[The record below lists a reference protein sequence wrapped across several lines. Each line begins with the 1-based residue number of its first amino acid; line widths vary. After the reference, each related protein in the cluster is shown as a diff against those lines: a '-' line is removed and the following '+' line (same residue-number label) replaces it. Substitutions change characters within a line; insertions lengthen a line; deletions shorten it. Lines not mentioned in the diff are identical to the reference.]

1 MPVDICQEIWEP
13 KLMNSE
19 FQNTDNELKSL
30 VESAEVKAGGVKKL
44 AEMMDVST
52 KTIYNWK
59 NGVRFPERDNWL
71 RMKDFVGD
79 FSATGNAQPPAI
91 QTYGCAHQESEY
103 YKIPYV
109 EARPAGDKNGSL
121 ILEAG
126 VRSYLAFSS
135 PWIHSKGNPSHMKAF
150 KVMGD
155 SMGPAIPDGSVVL
168 VDESRKEFVNG
179 KVYIVSHDQ
188 GLKIKRV
195 CWENEQ
201 FVLYSDD
208 GVTDPQP
215 IATGEYFKIE
225 GRVIWTAHEV
235 P

>member
-1 MPVDICQEIWEP
+1 MFVDMSQEIWESNH
-13 KLMNSE
+13 MNSE
-19 FQNTDNELKSL
+19 FQTTDNELKSL
-30 VESAEVKAGGVKKL
+30 VELAEVKAGSVRKL
-44 AEMMDVST
+44 AEMMGVST

-71 RMKDFVGD
+71 RMKEFVEES
-79 FSATGNAQPPAI
+79 SATGEIQFPAL
-91 QTYGCAHQESEY
+91 QASGCGHQEADY
-103 YKIPYV
+103 YKVPYV

-179 KVYIVSHDQ
+179 KVYIVSHDK

-195 CWENEQ
+195 RWENEQ
-201 FVLYSDD
+201 YVLYSDD
-208 GVTDPQP
+208 GITAPQP
-215 IATGEYFKIE
+215 IAEDEYFKIE

>member
-1 MPVDICQEIWEP
+1 MLVDTGQEICEP
-13 KLMNSE
+13 ESMNNE

-44 AEMMDVST
+44 AEMLGVST

-59 NGVRFPERDNWL
+59 NGSRYPERPNL
-71 RMKDFVGD
+71 LKMKEFVGD
-79 FSATGNAQPPAI
+79 SFCYGEAQLPPFQVSGSAHEEP
-91 QTYGCAHQESEY
+91 EY
-103 YKIPYV
+103 IKVPYV

-121 ILEAG
+121 VLESG
-126 VRSYLAFSS
+126 IRSYLAFSS
-135 PWIHSKGNPSHMKAF
+135 PWIHSKGNPTHMKAF

-179 KVYIVSHDQ
+179 RIYIVSHDQ
-188 GLKIKRV
+188 GLKIKRIRF
-195 CWENEQ
+195 EDGRY
-201 FVLYSDD
+201 VLHSDD
-208 GVTDPQP
+208 GFTEPQP
-215 IATGEYFKIE
+215 IREEEYFKIE

>member
-1 MPVDICQEIWEP
+1 MLVDMSQEIWEP
-13 KLMNSE
+13 KPMNSE

-44 AEMMDVST
+44 AEMLDVST

-59 NGVRFPERDNWL
+59 NGARFPERDNWL
-71 RMKDFVGD
+71 KMKDFVGE
-79 FSATGNAQPPAI
+79 SSGTGDVQIPAL
-91 QTYGCAHQESEY
+91 QASGYGHQEPDY
-103 YKIPYV
+103 FKVPYV

-135 PWIHSKGNPSHMKAF
+135 PWIHSKGSPSHMKAF

-195 CWENEQ
+195 RWENEQ
-201 FVLYSDD
+201 YVLYSDD
-208 GVTDPQP
+208 GMTDPQP
-215 IATGEYFKIE
+215 IATDEYFKIE

>member
-1 MPVDICQEIWEP
+1 MLVDICQEIWEP
-13 KLMNSE
+13 KDMNSE

-30 VESAEVKAGGVKKL
+30 VESAEVKAGSVKKL
-44 AEMMDVST
+44 AEMLDVST

-59 NGVRFPERDNWL
+59 NNVRFPERDNWL
-71 RMKDFVGD
+71 KMKDFVGE
-79 FSATGNAQPPAI
+79 SSGTGGVQLPAL
-91 QTYGCAHQESEY
+91 QASGCTHQEPEY
-103 YKIPYV
+103 YKVPYV

-135 PWIHSKGNPSHMKAF
+135 PWIHSKGSPSHMKAF

-179 KVYIVSHDQ
+179 KIYIVSHDQ

-195 CWENEQ
+195 RWEDDQ
-201 FVLYSDD
+201 YVLYSDD
-208 GVTDPQP
+208 GITDPQP
-215 IATGEYFKIE
+215 IAADEYFKIE